1 MTQELLN
8 RIETLAK
15 ENSSLRSS
23 LEEVKQS
30 FKSHKEESQTFL
42 QSIGGAEFNRAQY
55 EDTMARNQQLEEL
68 NLQLKDENVRLTGIN
83 KQQEALL
90 AEATTKLEKLQAIVE
105 EIKRE
110 IAVKEASYSSMMEQM
125 KLQIRTLTD
134 ANKSTTDVHGDSPS
148 SS

>member
-1 MTQELLN
+1 MTQELLD

-30 FKSHKEESQTFL
+30 FKAHKEESQTFL
-42 QSIGGAEFNRAQY
+42 TSIGGAEFNRAQY
-55 EDTMARNQQLEEL
+55 EDTMARNQRLEEL
-68 NLQLKDENVRLTGIN
+68 NLQLKDENVRLEGIN
-83 KQQEALL
+83 RQQEALL

-110 IAVKEASYSSMMEQM
+110 IAIKEASYSSMMEQM